1 MLNKLMKYEL
11 KATSRLLVPLYLI
24 LIILSLINRLFLNVN
39 DYEGVV
45 GAFNVLLKISYVLTI
60 FVVLIVTVFYMIARF
75 YKNLLTDE
83 GYLMFTLPTKT
94 HQLVTSKLL
103 STLFWIAVSIIT
115 IIISLFIMFATAAN
129 LPDVLNGI
137 KEFKAAINRD
147 LGMSPS
153 LVLIELVLVMILSA
167 IVNILLIYVSIAIG
181 QLFSKHK
188 IIGSFVAYMGI
199 YMAIQFLMLI
209 IIIPLGILTS
219 KSPEP
224 SIVPQVIFPIVIV
237 ILTFGCAGFYL
248 VTNYILKRRL
258 NLD

>member
-24 LIILSLINRLFLNVN
+24 MIILSIINRFLFNIN
-39 DYEGVV
+39 DYEGVI
-45 GAFNVLLKISYVLTI
+45 GAFNVFLKISYGLSI
-60 FVVLIVTVFYMIARF
+60 FVVLIVTVLYMIIRF

-94 HQLVTSKLL
+94 HMLITSKLI
-103 STLFWIAVSIIT
+103 STLFWIIISIIA
-115 IIISLFIMFATAAN
+115 ILISLLIMFANQTT
-129 LPDVLNGI
+129 LPDIINGL
-137 KEFKAAINRD
+137 KEFTSTLSNE
-147 LGMSPS
+147 LGVSS
-153 LVLIELVLVMILSA
+153 ALVITELIILCLLGVVA
-167 IVNILLIYVSIAIG
+167 NILLIYVSIAIG

-188 IIGSFVAYMGI
+188 VIGSFAAYMAI

-209 IIIPLGILTS
+209 IFIPFGVLTL

-224 SIVPQVIFPIVIV
+224 STVPQVIFPIIIV
-237 ILTFGCAGFYL
+237 ILTLGSACFYFA
-248 VTNYILKRRL
+248 TNYIFKRRL